1 MPGCRPRVVLP
12 PPPSYRLVMRSWLSP
27 LALSLA
33 QITDRAFI
41 AVVLWSLACSAA
53 IFMLL
58 HVAVVWAVHG
68 LLVLHGWR
76 AWISDALATVGVSL
90 LALWL
95 FLPLAALIATL
106 FIDRIAH
113 AVERRHYPCLQ
124 PARGASLQA
133 ELADGLALAWRILLL
148 NLIALGLAL
157 LLPGVGLVLAW
168 AIGAYAIGRGL
179 FMAVALRR
187 HDRQGAET
195 IYAKQRPIILAQ
207 GAVLAVAAY
216 VPVVNLLVPVI
227 GAAAMVHVLDAA
239 TQPRFNRM

>member
-1 MPGCRPRVVLP
+1 VVLP
-12 PPPSYRLVMRSWLSP
+12 PPPSYRPAMRTWLSP

-33 QITDRAFI
+33 QVADRAFVG
-41 AVVLWSLACSAA
+41 VVLWSLASSAA

-58 HVAVVWAVHG
+58 HVAVVWAVHS

-76 AWISDALATVGVSL
+76 AWTSDALATLGVSL

-106 FIDRIAH
+106 FIDRIAQ
-113 AVERRHYPCLQ
+113 AVERRHYPDLP
-124 PARGASLQA
+124 PAAGASLWA
-133 ELADGLALAWRILLL
+133 EFADGLALAWRILLL
-148 NLIALGLAL
+148 NLVALALAL

-187 HDRQGAET
+187 HDRHAAEA
-195 IYAKQRPIILAQ
+195 IYAAQRPMILAQ
-207 GAVLAVAAY
+207 GAILALAAY
-216 VPVVNLLVPVI
+216 VPVLNLLVPVI
-227 GAAAMVHVLDAA
+227 GAATMVHVLDAT
-239 TQPRFNRM
+239 TQPHFNRM